1 MTCLLLPPVSVNY
14 SYTYLRQL
22 PTLSSISSPFQQ
34 NWMEFQLPTPIRT
47 TEKRSICRGYLIL
60 TSRPSGRNDPIYCL
74 SKPESVTKEECQP
87 VEFVRCY
94 STTELCV
101 LTSLQLLRNGIDRFS
116 GSTGSPRHRWEYRHW
131 CSTRFRCVG
140 LPEKKWSW
148 LAWLGE
154 TTDPGSQ
161 RSDCLSGAV
170 SESPRVIWWIP
181 FLPWRTFQSIQQ
193 TRYQTQRFAE
203 CSGEH
208 VPPLPTML
216 LIAQYYI
223 P

>member
-94 STTELCV
+94 SEEV
-101 LTSLQLLRNGIDRFS
+101 PI
-116 GSTGSPRHRWEYRHW
+116 
-131 CSTRFRCVG
+131 
-140 LPEKKWSW
+140 
-148 LAWLGE
+148 
-154 TTDPGSQ
+154 SQ
-161 RSDCLSGAV
+161 VPLEEAQCLSDEPVEGYAV
-170 SESPRVIWWIP
+170 PLSLLSISLTILRQMKCHKERLDPSVC
-181 FLPWRTFQSIQQ
+181 QSISSLFLS
-193 TRYQTQRFAE
+193 TD
-203 CSGEH
+203 EH
-208 VPPLPTML
+208 VIGHIQQQLQKYIDHNPLGY
-216 LIAQYYI
+216 Q
-223 P
+223 